1 MAGMK
6 SMRRSRPFFLL
17 MAVLRFAAPPVD
29 LARFADLLD
38 SAVMKR
44 NGYYKDLITGKV
56 LRPLR
61 ITPVRRGGFTAW
73 MKARGMNDAQSKV
86 PRLANDRKYV
96 EGLI

>member
-1 MAGMK
+1 MSFPDALAEAADLVAAG
-6 SMRRSRPFFLL
+6 
-17 MAVLRFAAPPVD
+17 
-29 LARFADLLD
+29 FADLLD

-44 NGYYKDLITGKV
+44 NVYYKDLITGKV